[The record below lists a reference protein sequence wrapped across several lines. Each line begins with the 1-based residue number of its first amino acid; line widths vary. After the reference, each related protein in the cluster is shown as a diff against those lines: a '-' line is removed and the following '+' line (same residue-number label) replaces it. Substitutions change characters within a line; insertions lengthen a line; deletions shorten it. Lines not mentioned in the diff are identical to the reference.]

1 MQPPLTT
8 EIAPAPKRM
17 KRLAVIARVAAPK
30 LALAFAAAG
39 LTLTIIN
46 PPGIGVV
53 LMFTGVVAYLILAD
67 MRLRTRS
74 KAGDN

>member
-1 MQPPLTT
+1 MA
-8 EIAPAPKRM
+8 IAW
-17 KRLAVIARVAAPK
+17 AAASK

-46 PPGIGVV
+46 PPGIGLALV
-53 LMFTGVVAYLILAD
+53 FTGLVAYLILAD
-67 MRLRTRS
+67 MRLGRRG